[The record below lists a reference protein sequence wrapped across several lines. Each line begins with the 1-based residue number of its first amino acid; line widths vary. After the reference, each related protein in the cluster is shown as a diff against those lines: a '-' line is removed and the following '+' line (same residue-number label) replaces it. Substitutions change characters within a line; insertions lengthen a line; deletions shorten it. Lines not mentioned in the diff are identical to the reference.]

1 MIGYSVLLQEN
12 AIRKEWRDALE
23 LANRIERANPALFPG
38 NRNGQDAVA
47 AQAPAMLALLHL
59 VMDDDATHE
68 TYVEEWA
75 AILRAISP
83 GE

>member
-1 MIGYSVLLQEN
+1 MMSGA
-12 AIRKEWRDALE
+12 AIADLSAKAARKA
-23 LANRIERANPALFPG
+23 A
-38 NRNGQDAVA
+38 AVA
-47 AQAPAMLALLHL
+47 TQAPAMLALLHL